1 MRIGLA
7 ALALLSLL
15 VLFPGLR
22 SVGWLDVREARD
34 QAVAIEMIDRREPLT
49 PVLAGDPLFD
59 KPLLGYALNVACAL
73 PTDGGPLVPRTANA
87 LIGVALAVVTGLL
100 GGRLFGWRAGIL
112 SAGAMLTMTGLPFA
126 ARTDGTQLQAS
137 LLCWIACA
145 TFAEPL
151 LRRAR
156 GSARRLVTGWAAL
169 GFALLVG
176 GPLPAL
182 WPLAGIGLYLLL
194 RRGSGGWQ
202 ALQPLA
208 GGALALAI
216 AAPWY
221 AAMLERN
228 GATFA
233 DALPFFPYAANAR
246 LSWLRGPVDAFTSLA
261 ACGYPWSAMLP
272 AAALHAAT
280 WWRTPGRRG
289 APARAGDGPAFVVA
303 EVEAQLQ
310 HEAAAHL
317 LLAWLVTGVLPV
329 LFYPHP
335 PLGAALPAL
344 PAMAL
349 LCGRLVDHLLE
360 DPARLRPM
368 IAGAA
373 RLLALV
379 GTALAVL
386 ATLAATRLP
395 EAASALRLFAA
406 VSLIAAWVPFLASF
420 MGRSRLAALFF
431 ALPVATGAPLVTMR
445 VLPDLEGYLNT
456 REVAER
462 IMSGTPVDAA
472 VVLVDPPPPSLRLYA
487 WRNFVVERPDP
498 ASLARWRASDGTT
511 WLAFAPAREVQ
522 IVRAA
527 GDALDVLVRTPTLV
541 LARVRL

>member
-15 VLFPGLR
+15 VLFPGLQ

-34 QAVAIEMIDRREPLT
+34 QAVAIEMIDRREPFT
-49 PVLAGDPLFD
+49 PVLGGDPLFD

-73 PTDGGPLVPRTANA
+73 PTDGGPLASRTANA
-87 LIGVALAVVTGLL
+87 LIGVALAAVTGVL
-100 GGRLFGWRAGIL
+100 GARLFGARAGIL
-112 SAGAMLTMTGLPFA
+112 SAGALLTMTGLPFT
-126 ARTDGTQLQAS
+126 ARTDGTQLQAA
-137 LLCWIACA
+137 LLGWLACA
-145 TFAEPL
+145 AFAEPL
-151 LRRAR
+151 LRRTPG
-156 GSARRLVTGWAAL
+156 GSVRLILGWGAL

-194 RRGSGGWQ
+194 RRGAGGWST
-202 ALQPLA
+202 LQPFA
-208 GGALALAI
+208 GGVLALAI
-216 AAPWY
+216 ALPWY
-221 AAMLERN
+221 ASSLERH
-228 GATFA
+228 GATLA
-233 DALPFFPYAANAR
+233 AALPFFPYAANPR
-246 LSWLRGPVDAFTSLA
+246 GSWLRGPVDAFTSLA

-289 APARAGDGPAFVVA
+289 APPRAGDGPAFVIA

-317 LLAWLVTGVLPV
+317 LLAWLVAGVLPV
-329 LFYPHP
+329 LFYPRA

-360 DPARLRPM
+360 DPARLRAM

-395 EAASALRLFAA
+395 EAAGALRLFAA
-406 VSLIAAWVPFLASF
+406 LSLVAAWVPFLASF
-420 MGRSRLAALFF
+420 MGRSRLAALLF
-431 ALPVATGAPLVTMR
+431 ALPVAIGAPVVALR
-445 VLPDLEGYLNT
+445 VLPEFEGYLNT
-456 REVAER
+456 RAVAAR
-462 IMSGTPVDAA
+462 VMAGAPRDAA
-472 VVLVDPPPPSLRLYA
+472 LVLVDPPPPSLRLCT
-487 WRNFVVERPDP
+487 WRNLVVANPDA
-498 ASLARWRASDGTT
+498 ASLARWRASDGAT
-511 WLAFAPAREVQ
+511 WLAFAPAREAQV
-522 IVRAA
+522 VRAA
-527 GDALDVLVRTPTLV
+527 GAALDVLLRTPTLV
-541 LARVRL
+541 LVRVRG